1 MDGIILFPATGII
14 LFHQFGQHRF
24 FIDFFLIFF
33 FLDHSPTTIMCLL
46 VGFLW
51 GFNFY
56 AAVYLS
62 FAENLNG
69 KMPG

>member
-1 MDGIILFPATGII
+1 MESYFFQL
-14 LFHQFGQHRF
+14 LESYF
-24 FIDFFLIFF
+24 FISLVNTDCCFFLVF